1 MIFLE
6 ILKQNIRRRNINKKR
21 LWSFSFTTATLVL
34 IPAAIGIN
42 YIGKLFAG
50 VLKLPLWLDSI
61 GTALASMLS
70 GPVVG
75 AISGAINNI
84 IYGLTM
90 DPISFVYALTSIA
103 IGITVG
109 IMAYNGRINTLW
121 KSIIAG
127 VVVAIV
133 AAIVSTPLNV
143 IFWGGQTGNVW
154 GDALYA
160 YLIAH
165 AVPVWIASFLDEIVV
180 DFPDKIAT
188 MIIAFLIFK
197 GLPRKLILLYQSGE
211 TIEKLD

>member
-1 MIFLE
+1 VIFLE
-6 ILKQNIRRRNINKKR
+6 ILKQNIRRRNMNKRR

-109 IMAYNGRINTLW
+109 IIAYNGRINTLW

-143 IFWGGQTGNVW
+143 IFWGG
-154 GDALYA
+154 
-160 YLIAH
+160 
-165 AVPVWIASFLDEIVV
+165 
-180 DFPDKIAT
+180 
-188 MIIAFLIFK
+188 
-197 GLPRKLILLYQSGE
+197 
-211 TIEKLD
+211 